1 MRLQTFKTP
10 VDYFIAGFCILI
22 MASLV
27 ACVVWQVFSRYVMNQ
42 PSTFTDEIARFA
54 MIWVGLLGAAY
65 TTGLQKH
72 LAIDLF
78 TGHLEGRKKYISVIF
93 INACILAFALSAMI
107 WGGWTLVAKV
117 YSTGQVSPAMQI
129 PMAYIYCVLPI
140 SGSIISYY
148 SLLFIIEAVIDFFIQ
163 PAVRLETSK
172 ESC

>member
-1 MRLQTFKTP
+1 MRFQTFKKP
-10 VDYFIAGFCILI
+10 VDYAIAGFCILI
-22 MASLV
+22 MTSLV
-27 ACVVWQVFSRYVMNQ
+27 FCVVWQVFSRYVMNQ

-78 TGHLEGRKKYISVIF
+78 SSRFAGRSQYVSVLF
-93 INACILAFALSAMI
+93 INLCILAFAASAMI

-117 YSTGQVSPAMQI
+117 YSTGQVSPAMQM
-129 PMAYIYCVLPI
+129 PMAYVYGVLPI

-148 SLLFIIEAVIDFFIQ
+148 SLLFILDAAIDLLTQ
-163 PAVRLETSK
+163 PKPVE
-172 ESC
+172 EGC